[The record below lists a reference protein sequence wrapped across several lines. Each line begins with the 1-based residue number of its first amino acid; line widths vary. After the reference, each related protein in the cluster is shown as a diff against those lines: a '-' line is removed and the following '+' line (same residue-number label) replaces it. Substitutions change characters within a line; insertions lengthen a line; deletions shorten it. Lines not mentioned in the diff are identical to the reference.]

1 MSDPRSRRSVGV
13 LRIIRRA
20 GSILPSRPPLIMV
33 LAIVAAAM
41 LVVGVAIA
49 RPGGGHSY
57 SGGGGSSSGSGGD
70 SDGLVGLFLI
80 LLQLCFEHPVIGIP
94 LMAVF
99 LGFVGINAAVKARRG
114 KYKDWEAGAG
124 VQPTQQAA
132 QPAAAHASTYQR
144 PGLARMSPRAA
155 LEAIRGFDQNFSTVL
170 FEDFLYS
177 LYAEVQRARGGNNLQ
192 RLSAYLTPEAA
203 ASLAGIPAAEVGT
216 VIVGAMRV
224 VNVMGVSQS
233 DAFVQVAVEFE
244 ANYTERTH
252 PQGQPVAFYVVEQW
266 HVARRHGALSRAPGQ
281 ANIIA
286 CPSCGAP
293 LDLVMAGRCSHCGNQ
308 VNNGNFDWTVRGIQL
323 LRREPR
329 GPMLTSDTP
338 EQGNELPTIYDPN
351 AQAAFQAL
359 SARDPQFRWDAFQA
373 RVGLIFSE
381 FQTAWSARDLAS
393 MRPFLSDNLFQTQAY
408 WIEAY
413 KAQRLRNVTERARIT
428 GLELVKVASDRFFDS
443 ITLRVRASSLDY
455 TVTEDG
461 SRVVSGSRS
470 RERVYSEYWT
480 LIRGTGRSGP
490 TRTDRSCPNC
500 GAPLKINMA
509 GHCEYCGAKVTT
521 GEFDWVLSRIEQD
534 ESYQG

>member
-1 MSDPRSRRSVGV
+1 MSHFRSCKRLNAFG
-13 LRIIRRA
+13 IIRRA
-20 GSILPSRPPLIMV
+20 GDILRPRPRLV
-33 LAIVAAAM
+33 VLLAIAAAAM
-41 LVVGVAIA
+41 LVVGVALA

-57 SGGGGSSSGSGGD
+57 SGGGSSSSGGGGD
-70 SDGLVGLFLI
+70 GDGLVGLFLI

-94 LMAVF
+94 LMAIF
-99 LGFVGINAAVKARRG
+99 LGFVGINAVARARRG
-114 KYKDWEAGAG
+114 GYKDWEAGAG
-124 VQPTQQAA
+124 GQPASQSAQPGVAYAPAHLPVQPRT
-132 QPAAAHASTYQR
+132 S
-144 PGLARMSPRAA
+144 PGAA
-155 LEAIRGFDQNFSTVL
+155 LEAIRGFDQNFSAVL

-177 LYAEVQRARGGNNLQ
+177 LYAEVQRSRGGNRLQ
-192 RLSAYLTPEAA
+192 RVSAYLTPDAA
-203 ASLAGIPAAEVGT
+203 GALARYPAAEVST

-224 VNVMGVSQS
+224 VNVTGLSQS
-233 DAFVQVAVEFE
+233 DGFVQVGVEFE
-244 ANYTERTH
+244 ANYTERAQ
-252 PQGQPVAFYVVEQW
+252 PQSQPTSFYVVEQW
-266 HVARRHGALSRAPGQ
+266 HVARRHGALTRPPGQ
-281 ANIIA
+281 ASMIA

-293 LDLVMAGRCSHCGNQ
+293 LDVVISGRCSHCGNQ
-308 VNNGNFDWTVRGIQL
+308 VNNGNFDWTVGSIQV
-323 LRREPR
+323 LRRESR
-329 GPMLTSDTP
+329 GPMLTSDAP
-338 EQGNELPTIYDPN
+338 EQGTGLPTVFDPN
-351 AQAAFQAL
+351 AQAAYQAL

-381 FQTAWSARDLAS
+381 FQTAWTARDLAS

-428 GLELVKVASDRFFDS
+428 GLELVKISTDRFFDS
-443 ITLRVRASSLDY
+443 VTVRLRATGLDY

-461 SRVVSGSRS
+461 SRVVSGSKS

-480 LIRGTGRSGP
+480 LIRGSGRSSP

-509 GHCEYCGAKVTT
+509 GHCEYCRAKVTS